1 MCHFWA
7 ANLHFAGHDAQN
19 LAGHAQALPGTPLM
33 PQNLVL
39 KPWSLKKDFKMDS
52 EFHKIAWNKKWD
64 TDVPDCPN
72 LPATLSFLEDLVT
85 ADAFK

>member
-1 MCHFWA
+1 
-7 ANLHFAGHDAQN
+7 
-19 LAGHAQALPGTPLM
+19 
-33 PQNLVL
+33 
-39 KPWSLKKDFKMDS
+39 MDS
-52 EFHKIAWNKKWD
+52 EMIHKIAWDKKWD